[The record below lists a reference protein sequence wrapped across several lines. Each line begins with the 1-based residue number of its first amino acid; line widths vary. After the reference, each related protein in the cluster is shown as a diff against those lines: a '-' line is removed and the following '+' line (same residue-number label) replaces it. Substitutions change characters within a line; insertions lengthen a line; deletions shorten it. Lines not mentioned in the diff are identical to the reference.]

1 MAYLHR
7 VKRTLILALSV
18 CAATLGAAAQTEPPR
33 DPSGHAGRITRF
45 YPHPATTHIQFD
57 FRLPPGAVLRLR
69 VFNFMGRKVVD
80 LPRVNPVMRL
90 DLASFTRGFY
100 IYQLLD
106 VRGRVLESGKFQV
119 ER

>member
-7 VKRTLILALSV
+7 VKRFLILILFLP
-18 CAATLGAAAQTEPPR
+18 AAMGAAGQTEAPR

-90 DLASFTRGFY
+90 DLAGFTRGFY